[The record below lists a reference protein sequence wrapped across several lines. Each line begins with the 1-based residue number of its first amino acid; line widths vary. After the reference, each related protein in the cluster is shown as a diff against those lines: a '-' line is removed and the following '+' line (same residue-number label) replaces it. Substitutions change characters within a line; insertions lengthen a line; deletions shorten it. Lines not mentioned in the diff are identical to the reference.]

1 MKVKTYQA
9 ADSEQAMRMISAA
22 HGPDA
27 VILDCKSIPGGVEL
41 VVSWEE
47 QDQNEEN
54 FEPIV
59 HLRRDRPAPQS
70 KAGGERTALAALL
83 ARQRKQSQ
91 ASVSPPPTTAPN
103 SDSPRQAIGAAP
115 QVVWSQQEELLT
127 LKQELAAMK
136 SMLMSQL
143 KDQTWQQVREE
154 APREQLA
161 CHQLLEAMDID
172 PALAA
177 KLEERVPAGEEESVQ
192 REMLKMLLCRK
203 VPIAAPPA
211 SGAICL
217 VGPQGAGKTT
227 SIAKLAAQHVMAH
240 GREGIAILTT
250 DTARVGAQEQ
260 LRAYGR
266 ILQIPVHSAQGYEE
280 AARTFKLLQKK
291 SLVLVDTAGLSF
303 RDKEGL
309 RELEALVSVMP
320 GSRVFLTL
328 PADSESY
335 VQSEIIDAYSRL
347 NLEGVVVSRIDEA
360 MRLGAVLS
368 NLVLHRLPA
377 VWCSNGPKVPQNLS
391 AADAGKLVNM
401 AMRMAKSFAAFP
413 PTSASAQSPV
423 ASSVSVMG

>member
-47 QDQNEEN
+47 PDHEEEN
-54 FEPIV
+54 FEPVV
-59 HLRRDRPAPQS
+59 HLRRDAPA
-70 KAGGERTALAALL
+70 ATGEKTALAALL
-83 ARQRKQSQ
+83 ARQRKSAPTPQR
-91 ASVSPPPTTAPN
+91 AEPPQPAEPA
-103 SDSPRQAIGAAP
+103 RQNIGSAP
-115 QVVWSQQEELLT
+115 QMVWSQQEELLT
-127 LKQELAAMK
+127 LKQELASMK

-143 KDQTWQQVREE
+143 KDQNWQQLRQE
-154 APREQLA
+154 APAEQFA
-161 CHQLLEAMDID
+161 CQQLMEAMDLD
-172 PALAA
+172 PALAG
-177 KLEERVPAGEEESVQ
+177 KLKERIPADESESVQ

-203 VPIAAPPA
+203 MPIAAPPT

-227 SIAKLAAQHVMAH
+227 AIAKLAAQYVMAN
-240 GREGIAILTT
+240 GRDGIAILTT

-280 AARTFKLLQKK
+280 AARTFKVLQNK
-291 SLVLVDTAGLSF
+291 SLVLIDTAGMSF

-309 RELEALVSVMP
+309 RELETMLSVMP
-320 GSRVFLTL
+320 NTRVFLTL
-328 PADSESY
+328 PADTESY
-335 VQSEIIDAYSRL
+335 VQSEIIDAYSRM
-347 NLEGVVVSRIDEA
+347 NPEGVVVSRIDEA
-360 MRLGAVLS
+360 MRLGAILS
-368 NLVLHRLPA
+368 NLITHRLPA
-377 VWCSNGPKVPQNLS
+377 VWCSNGPRVPQNLS

-401 AMRMAKSFAAFP
+401 ALRMAKGFAP
-413 PTSASAQSPV
+413 GKSAAP
-423 ASSVSVMG
+423 ASQGAGATRLSVMG